1 MRIALCHENVL
12 PERGGAEM
20 YVADLAR
27 RLVAA
32 GHEVHLYACR
42 WSADHL
48 PDRLHVH
55 AIDPPRGPR
64 WRRPW
69 RFGASIRDAL
79 ERDRPQVSLGFD
91 KSFGTDIYYPLG
103 GLQPASARQNIRKH
117 RSSLSRLGARLAK
130 TIDPVQWSYSRLER
144 GALTGHCA
152 PMLVVNSEMVRHH
165 AHYYY
170 GIAPAQVR
178 VIHNAIDPARFDD
191 RLRARLRTTQR
202 RECGF
207 GPTDVV
213 AAFVAMNYQLKGLEP
228 LLRALTLVPTF
239 QPLKLLIAGSAK
251 TGQWQ
256 RLASQLGVERRVSF
270 IGPCPDVRRVYF
282 AADLHVHPTFY
293 DPCSGVVLEALACG
307 LPVITSRYNGAAEL
321 VPPRAGIVM
330 NDPHDDE
337 KLAEHL
343 TDLLDPVRRDDA
355 ARAAR
360 TASQSWTL
368 EHHYA
373 RWMEVFEEVAATR
386 RAA

>member
-42 WSADHL
+42 WSEVHL
-48 PDRLHVH
+48 PNQLHFH
-55 AIDPPRGPR
+55 SIEPPHGSRFL
-64 WRRPW
+64 RPW
-69 RFGASIRDAL
+69 RFSAAIRQAL

-91 KSFGTDIYYPLG
+91 KTIGTDIYYPLG

-117 RSSLSRLGARLAK
+117 RWAIQRLGARLTK
-130 TIDPVQWSYSRLER
+130 SFDPVQWSYSALER
-144 GALTGHCA
+144 RALTGDN
-152 PMLVVNSEMVRHH
+152 PPLLIVNSEMVRNH
-165 AHYYY
+165 AQHYY
-170 GIAPAQVR
+170 GFEPARIR
-178 VIHNAIDPARFDD
+178 VIHNAIDPGRFDD
-191 RLRARLRTTQR
+191 RQRARLRAAQR

-213 AAFVAMNYQLKGLEP
+213 AAFVAMNYHLKGLEP
-228 LLRALTLVPTF
+228 LLRAMALVPTF
-239 QPLKLLIAGSAK
+239 QPMKLLVAGHAQ
-251 TGQWQ
+251 TQHWQ
-256 RLASQLGVERRVSF
+256 RLARHLGVERRVSF
-270 IGPCPDVRRVYF
+270 IGPCSDVRRVYF

-307 LPVITSRYNGAAEL
+307 LPVITSRFNGAAEL
-321 VPPRAGIVM
+321 VPPAAGIVV
-330 NDPHDDE
+330 NDPHDHE
-337 KLAEHL
+337 KLASYLVEFM
-343 TDLLDPVRRDDA
+343 DPVRRDDA

-360 TASQSWTL
+360 AASQSWTL
-368 EHHYA
+368 DHHYA
-373 RWMEVFEEVAATR
+373 KWLQVFEEAAESR